1 MTITREIVFSVDFEQ
16 VQQNF
21 TTGEGIRKASAYYD
35 VRSSNHSIVT
45 IISYTMCTTFRLYIQ
60 YMY

>member
-1 MTITREIVFSVDFEQ
+1 MTITREIVFSVDFQQ

-45 IISYTMCTTFRLYIQ
+45 IISYTMCTTFRL
-60 YMY
+60 